1 MEVYQLPRGLHGDI
15 GGTPY
20 SFPVTLHSP
29 GSAIAPGTGSAI
41 ASRTR
46 ALAFFCGRRKIRFSR
61 RPTLCNYGY
70 RGGKPLDPR
79 LIVALDY
86 PQGAPAIGLVERLEE
101 LCCWYK
107 VGLELYLAEGN
118 DFIRELHHRGCSVF
132 LDLKLHDIPNTV
144 TGAVRSVAETGAE
157 MLTVHA
163 SGGPAMLRAAAAA
176 AAEFEHA
183 PQLLAVTVLTSMDA
197 EQLSAVGVGG
207 SPGAQVLRLAEIAT
221 EAGITGL
228 VASAQETA
236 NLRRQF
242 PAATLVIPGI
252 RPAGAE
258 VGDQRRVATPAAALA
273 AGASFL
279 VVGRPIT
286 QAGDPVAAAQAIVDE
301 MHQASEV
308 ST

>member
-1 MEVYQLPRGLHGDI
+1 MEHD
-15 GGTPY
+15 GG
-20 SFPVTLHSP
+20 
-29 GSAIAPGTGSAI
+29 
-41 ASRTR
+41 
-46 ALAFFCGRRKIRFSR
+46 RF
-61 RPTLCNYGY
+61 
-70 RGGKPLDPR
+70 LDPR

-86 PQGAPAIGLVERLEE
+86 PEGVPAIGLVDRLEE

-118 DFIRELHHRGCSVF
+118 DFVHELHHRGCSVF

-144 TGAVRSVAETGAE
+144 AGAVRSVAQTGAE

-163 SGGPAMLRAAAAA
+163 SGGPAMLHAAAEA

-207 SPGAQVLRLAEIAT
+207 SAVTQVLRLAEIAA
-221 EAGITGL
+221 ESGITGL
-228 VASAQETA
+228 VASAQEAA
-236 NLRRQF
+236 NLRQTF

-252 RPAGAE
+252 RPAGVEA
-258 VGDQRRVATPAAALA
+258 GDQKRVATPAAALA
-273 AGASFL
+273 AGASYL

-286 QAGDPVAAAQAIVDE
+286 QASDPVAAAQAILWE
-301 MHQASEV
+301 MHQAAEV
-308 ST
+308 AH